1 VPVNVDAIVKQAEKK
16 GRLNYQDLERFVNQ
30 CIPESCEKCIWIKG
44 SKKSICN
51 SPKEAPCRIYLYRL
65 LNNLERRGLI

>member
-1 VPVNVDAIVKQAEKK
+1 MNVNRLVKQAEEK
-16 GRLNYQDLERFVNQ
+16 GRLNYEELERFVNA
-30 CIPESCEKCIWIKG
+30 CIPESCETCAWVKN
-44 SKKSICN
+44 SKRSICK